1 MHKLAEQMKSERA
14 KKEAE
19 EQREREKKARAA
31 QKAAEAKAAAAPKVI
46 YSHLFSNC
54 IGIEGAVTSYRN
66 VQWSILRKPVQYT
79 GVPITPH
86 KWL

>member
-1 MHKLAEQMKSERA
+1 MQKLAEQMKSERA

-46 YSHLFSNC
+46 RRQRRLL
-54 IGIEGAVTSYRN
+54 GIKLSLKKQSTV
-66 VQWSILRKPVQYT
+66 V
-79 GVPITPH
+79 
-86 KWL
+86 

>member
-1 MHKLAEQMKSERA
+1 MQKLAEQMKSERA

-46 YSHLFSNC
+46 TAARLERNQITTNILIAEIKEQRCSCRSRFLFKKF
-54 IGIEGAVTSYRN
+54 SY
-66 VQWSILRKPVQYT
+66 WT
-79 GVPITPH
+79 
-86 KWL
+86 

>member
-1 MHKLAEQMKSERA
+1 MQKLAEQMKLERA

-46 YSHLFSNC
+46 
-54 IGIEGAVTSYRN
+54 TSATLERN
-66 VQWSILRKPVQYT
+66 QIVLLIF
-79 GVPITPH
+79 
-86 KWL
+86 